1 MPSLQRRRQDGQSG
15 LESSKEDRGQCLG
28 AYLPLIGEE
37 TVGRIALKAE
47 ALAGREVQL
56 TNSTKQGGG
65 VAEILQSLLPL
76 MEGVGLQARWTGIS
90 GSTSFFTITKSIHN
104 MLQGQEGDLSPEDR
118 RHYEETVA
126 ANAALIGQQNDFVVV
141 HDPQPLPLVR
151 FRNGRGRWI
160 WHCHLDLTTPNRA
173 VRDYL
178 LPMVEG
184 YDAAVFSFP
193 DYALPVHM
201 PLHFMMPAIDP
212 FTPKNLELSPEES
225 LSRLRMYGIPDDRPI
240 VAQVSRFDPWKDP
253 LGVIE
258 ACRIARRE
266 VDFTLV
272 LLGNM
277 ASDDPEGAEIFEQ
290 LMEYRD
296 ERTLVLADGDDP
308 LLVSALQS
316 RAAVVLQ
323 KSLREGFGLTV
334 TEAMW
339 KGRPVIG
346 GKAGGITRQ
355 IEDGINGFLV
365 SSVEEA
371 AVRIVQLLRDPAL
384 GERLGQNAR
393 RTVAEKFLLT
403 RLLEEYLDLLRE
415 TERGPVPWPGEV
427 GGKR

>member
-1 MPSLQRRRQDGQSG
+1 MPNLQGSRQDGQSG
-15 LESSKEDRGQCLG
+15 LEAFQERSGQDLT
-28 AYLPLIGEE
+28 AYLPLVGEE
-37 TVGRIALKAE
+37 TVGRITLKAE
-47 ALAGREVQL
+47 ALAGCEIQL
-56 TNSTKQGGG
+56 TNSTKHGGG
-65 VAEILQSLLPL
+65 VAEILQSLVPL
-76 MEGVGLQARWTGIS
+76 MEGLGLRAKWTGIW
-90 GSTSFFTITKSIHN
+90 GPTSFFSITKNIHN

-118 RHYEETVA
+118 LHYEETVA

-151 FRNGRGRWI
+151 YRNGHGRWI
-160 WHCHLDLTTPNRA
+160 WHCHLDLTAPNRA

-178 LPMVEG
+178 LPMVQG

-212 FTPKNLELSPEES
+212 FTPKNRELSQEES
-225 LSRLRMYGIPDDRPI
+225 RSRLQQYGIPDDRPI
-240 VAQVSRFDPWKDP
+240 VTQISRFDPWKDP
-253 LGVIE
+253 FGVLE
-258 ACRIARRE
+258 ACRLARKE

-277 ASDDPEGAEIFEQ
+277 ASDDPEGTRIFEQ

-296 ERTLVLADGDDP
+296 ERTLILSDGDDP

-323 KSLREGFGLTV
+323 KSIREGFGLTV

-346 GKAGGITRQ
+346 GKAGGIPRQ
-355 IEDGINGFLV
+355 IDDGINGFLV

-371 AVRIVQLLRDPAL
+371 AARIVQILRDPDL
-384 GERLGQNAR
+384 GERLGKNAR
-393 RTVAEKFLLT
+393 RKVTARFLLP
-403 RLLEEYLDLLRE
+403 RLLEEYLDVFN
-415 TERGPVPWPGEV
+415 GA
-427 GGKR
+427 